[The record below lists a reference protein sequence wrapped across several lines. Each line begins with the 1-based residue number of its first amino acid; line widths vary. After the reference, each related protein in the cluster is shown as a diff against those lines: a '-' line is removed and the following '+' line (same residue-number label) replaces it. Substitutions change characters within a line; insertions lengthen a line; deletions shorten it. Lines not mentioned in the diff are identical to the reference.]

1 MSIAS
6 LPISNIKVI
15 LIYRLSK
22 WFNKYID
29 KSDTTTINCMPFN
42 VHWGNRIWCRFI
54 LFHIYRKLLIA
65 IRCNLTHRLQQHE
78 YHYDLMPHFSLKY
91 QLLGLHLSL
100 NRISKLDC
108 CDQLGL
114 CWRVWSPVLNLLR
127 IIIYPS
133 EVEKDRC
140 LFCWLLICL
149 FLKSIPAFYPFFLS
163 TMIWSP
169 LN

>member
-1 MSIAS
+1 M
-6 LPISNIKVI
+6 
-15 LIYRLSK
+15 
-22 WFNKYID
+22 
-29 KSDTTTINCMPFN
+29 
-42 VHWGNRIWCRFI
+42 
-54 LFHIYRKLLIA
+54 
-65 IRCNLTHRLQQHE
+65 QQHE

-140 LFCWLLICL
+140 LFCWLLICWL
-149 FLKSIPAFYPFFLS
+149 LKSIPAFYPSFISIMTWF
-163 TMIWSP
+163 P
-169 LN
+169 LNYDKFTVDFVQFSLKDADPFADSLANGVNIDISLSSGSLLPQLFSNIRIILLSLLDS